1 MPQIDQETLREA
13 LHEENVENQVERRTP
28 RWLVETLRDA
38 KESHLM
44 PGHTRSAT
52 HNAQAQFL
60 DVALV
65 ATAIN
70 EEPLSHY
77 DALESEQWMAAM
89 QLELD
94 SIEKNGTW
102 ALCDLPVG
110 K

>member
-13 LHEENVENQVERRTP
+13 LHEENVENRDERRTP

-38 KESHLM
+38 EESHLM
-44 PGHTRSAT
+44 SGCTQFATR
-52 HNAQAQFL
+52 NAQVQFL

-70 EEPLSHY
+70 KEPLSHY

-89 QLELD
+89 HLELD

-102 ALCDLPVG
+102 ELCDFLVG
-110 K
+110 E

>member
-1 MPQIDQETLREA
+1 ML
-13 LHEENVENQVERRTP
+13 
-28 RWLVETLRDA
+28 
-38 KESHLM
+38 
-44 PGHTRSAT
+44 GCTRSAT

-102 ALCDLPVG
+102 ALCDFLVG